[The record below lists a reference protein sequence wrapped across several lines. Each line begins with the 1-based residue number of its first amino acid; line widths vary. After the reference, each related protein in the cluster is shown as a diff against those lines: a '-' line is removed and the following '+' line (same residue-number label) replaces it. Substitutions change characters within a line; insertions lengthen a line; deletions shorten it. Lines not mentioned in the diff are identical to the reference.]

1 MSYVQFSNGFRCDLE
16 ELASIK
22 GGHALVINASQAAGV
37 FEIDVKRMKIDALC
51 STGHK
56 WMLSGYGSG
65 FVYISKELQAA
76 ARQRTIGW
84 LSVQDPYGTETT
96 RYICGTMCQRGQ
108 SSVVRT
114 SPACLRWAHRLS

>member
-1 MSYVQFSNGFRCDLE
+1 MAFDRISKNSG
-16 ELASIK
+16 SIK
-22 GGHALVINASQAAGV
+22 GAHALVVNASQAAGV

-76 ARQRTIGW
+76 SRAAIDWLAQRSGS
-84 LSVQDPYGTETT
+84 L
-96 RYICGTMCQRGQ
+96 RRRKQRGA
-108 SSVVRT
+108 SAS
-114 SPACLRWAHRLS
+114 